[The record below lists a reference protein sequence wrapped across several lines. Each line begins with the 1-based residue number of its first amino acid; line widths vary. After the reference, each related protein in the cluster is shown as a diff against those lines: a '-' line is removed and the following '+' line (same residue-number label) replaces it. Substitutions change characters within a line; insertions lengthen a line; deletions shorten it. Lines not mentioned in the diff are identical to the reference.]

1 MYDTAPSQHK
11 ADGTRS
17 TSQSEQNVGGYYTR
31 DAGPYTLPVVPVPE
45 DELLCDEDD
54 SRPINTVVR
63 RIGVTT
69 SARDEESTS
78 YPANSVSHDPTSS
91 VQLEGSPNPDD
102 NLVAE
107 GSDRGTISDDNSIDE
122 TSEGLYSP
130 SALFMR
136 QCLPESAWEPDE
148 ATATCRQCKRRF
160 SLFLRRHH
168 CRRCGLV
175 FCDSC
180 SSKRSLLA
188 APTIPTQN
196 NYYSQP
202 PQSDDNTPLA
212 LLVEDRSHST
222 YWRFREHRVCR
233 SCVETVDK
241 LPAATTDSVA
251 LVVSELG
258 SSDAAE
264 NAYNIFRPTNM
275 SSGQSLLGQQSS
287 VSNNA
292 ATVQRQRR
300 HSSSSAYICPVCDQG
315 WAIVWS
321 TMIRNPGEGWQEAQE
336 RHIRECIEDTSAE
349 MQGVSRDHPAAARRS
364 RSIQNQPAHAQSPVD
379 RAPISASQPRHSVGF
394 LSFFDRTSIPEP
406 DSVGSQGRQS
416 QPDDDRIRAA
426 GLYAPTSHQG
436 RVARSPMGVKYV
448 SYKLNSDTPLLGQ
461 ECAICFE
468 DFEPGQ
474 QVARLNCLCTYH
486 LWCISDWLQ
495 RTPACPVH
503 YE

>member
-1 MYDTAPSQHK
+1 MSQHK
-11 ADGTRS
+11 AEDTRS
-17 TSQSEQNVGGYYTR
+17 TSLSEQSVEGCHSR
-31 DAGPYTLPVVPVPE
+31 DSGPYTLPVAPMLQ
-45 DELLCDEDD
+45 DELLYEVDD
-54 SRPINTVVR
+54 WRTIHVVIR

-69 SARDEESTS
+69 SAHDEGSANYPTS
-78 YPANSVSHDPTSS
+78 VVSHEPTSPI
-91 VQLEGSPNPDD
+91 QLVGSPTPDAD
-102 NLVAE
+102 CVVDA
-107 GSDRGTISDDNSIDE
+107 SDHDTVSESDSIDE

-148 ATATCRQCKRRF
+148 ATATCRQCRRRF

-175 FCDSC
+175 FCDKC

-188 APTIPTQN
+188 SPSPAQSD
-196 NYYSQP
+196 YYSQP

-212 LLVEDRSHST
+212 LLVERETHNT
-222 YWRFREHRVCR
+222 YWHFREHRVCN
-233 SCVETVDK
+233 SCIETVDR
-241 LPAATTDSVA
+241 LPTATVDSVA
-251 LVVSELG
+251 LVATELG

-264 NAYNIFRPTNM
+264 NAYNIFRPAVI
-275 SSGQSLLGQQSS
+275 SSGQSLTEQQSS
-287 VSNNA
+287 FSANA
-292 ATVQRQRR
+292 PTGQRLPRRQRR
-300 HSSSSAYICPVCDQG
+300 HSSSSVRICPVCDQD
-315 WAIVWS
+315 WATVWS
-321 TMIRNPGEGWQEAQE
+321 SMTRTPGEGWQEAQE

-349 MQGVSRDHPAAARRS
+349 MQGVPRNHPAAARRS
-364 RSIQNQPAHAQSPVD
+364 RSIQNQPAHVQSPVD
-379 RAPISASQPRHSVGF
+379 RVPISVSQPRHSVGI
-394 LSFFDRTSIPEP
+394 LSFFDRPSIPESG
-406 DSVGSQGRQS
+406 SVGSEGRQS
-416 QPDDDRIRAA
+416 QADDEHSRATGSYVPA
-426 GLYAPTSHQG
+426 RHQG

-448 SYKLNSDTPLLGQ
+448 AYKLNSDTPLLGQ